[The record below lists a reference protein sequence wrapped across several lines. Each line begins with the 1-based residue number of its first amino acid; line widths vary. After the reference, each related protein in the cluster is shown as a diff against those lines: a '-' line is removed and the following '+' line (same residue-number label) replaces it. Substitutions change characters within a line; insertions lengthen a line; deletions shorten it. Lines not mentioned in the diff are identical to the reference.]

1 LLTTYKNGASSAT
14 SAIVSISRPTTA
26 LVLGARNNNGT
37 IESYTS
43 RELAFASV
51 GSSLSSGD
59 ASTLY
64 TLIQAF
70 QTSLSRNV

>member
-1 LLTTYKNGASSAT
+1 MLNLFLA
-14 SAIVSISRPTTA
+14 
-26 LVLGARNNNGT
+26 ARNNNGIT
-37 IESYTS
+37 ESYTA

-51 GSSLSSGD
+51 GSGLSSGD

-70 QTSLSRNV
+70 QTSLSRQV